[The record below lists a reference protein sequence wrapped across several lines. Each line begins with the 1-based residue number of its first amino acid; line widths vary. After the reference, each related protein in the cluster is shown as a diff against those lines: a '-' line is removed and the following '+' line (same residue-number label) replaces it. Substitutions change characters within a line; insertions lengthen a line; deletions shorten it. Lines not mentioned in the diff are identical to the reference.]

1 MNKTQIIAE
10 LVEIL
15 DLAEQTENIYLY
27 HKTERLI
34 ESLREIWDRDDY
46 YQMEMMKDLLG

>member
-27 HKTERLI
+27 HKTEKI
-34 ESLREIWDRDDY
+34 ITSLRDTWDRDDWY
-46 YQMEMMKDLLG
+46 FQEICKDLT